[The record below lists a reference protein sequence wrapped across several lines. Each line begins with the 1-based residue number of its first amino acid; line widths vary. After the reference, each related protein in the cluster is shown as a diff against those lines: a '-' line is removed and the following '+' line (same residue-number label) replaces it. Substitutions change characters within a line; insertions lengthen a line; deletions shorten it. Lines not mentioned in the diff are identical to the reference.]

1 MRADHITETHDQL
14 RLKPKHGSESYRNR
28 INFLRRSL
36 LEEVHRLDK
45 HLRHPETEVMSAERR
60 RAATRKEIAECEERV
75 SLPNG
80 ARPRHILRDRR
91 EVACVGAGQEYART
105 LVGSGADA
113 GEGMGLLEGYSTFMK
128 AGKSASGGHPKPA
141 ISGHLK
147 TGH

>member
-75 SLPNG
+75 SYLTVQDPG
-80 ARPRHILRDRR
+80 TFYETDGKL
-91 EVACVGAGQEYART
+91 
-105 LVGSGADA
+105 LV
-113 GEGMGLLEGYSTFMK
+113 
-128 AGKSASGGHPKPA
+128 
-141 ISGHLK
+141 
-147 TGH
+147 